1 MGNSS
6 SFINN
11 IKFDIYLSFPEENE
25 FVIGLKRKLLELNY
39 NFCDSSV
46 VKKSLEIMS
55 SSEISK
61 YMENLIENTRFIIV
75 CLSLKSLKSYTQS
88 IETNKLLDYSFKDNN
103 KVIYL
108 ITDPNYEPLL
118 LNSIKNNNN
127 YFPYYDQETVNDSFE
142 KIIEILHP

>member
-1 MGNSS
+1 
-6 SFINN
+6 
-11 IKFDIYLSFPEENE
+11 
-25 FVIGLKRKLLELNY
+25 
-39 NFCDSSV
+39 
-46 VKKSLEIMS
+46 
-55 SSEISK
+55 
-61 YMENLIENTRFIIV
+61 MENLIENTRFIIV

-142 KIIEILHP
+142 KIIKKIHS